1 MKAACSALKRLRR
14 QLVLPLV
21 IPSMKNVMRSRSQR
35 SSDDLRTCLVCMHR
49 AVRSLAGAALPGD
62 CRLAVGGEAH
72 FVVGRAS
79 LLCRRIRVTVQGSD
93 FVALARGRG
102 DIFDRFESNLL
113 TGLVRRRLLRRGL
126 LRRRHFQRPLQG
138 ELATLLVRLGS
149 GQTPQG
155 NAGGAADRCAAT
167 ATDRRAQTGAQQAAM
182 IAPVAVLF

>member
-1 MKAACSALKRLRR
+1 VKAACSALKRLGR

-21 IPSMKNVMRSRSQR
+21 TPRIKNVMRLRSQR
-35 SSDDLRTCLVCMHR
+35 SSDDLCTRLACMHR

-102 DIFDRFESNLL
+102 EIFDRFESNLP
-113 TGLVRRRLLRRGL
+113 TGLVRRRL
-126 LRRRHFQRPLQG
+126 LRRRHFQRPLQR
-138 ELATLLVRLGS
+138 EMATLLVRSGS